1 MSYKTLYVCI
11 VGLAVSSLAIGMEI
25 KRPSLMAAAKLGNI
39 RVFHKDNKFVVE
51 RDGKEKN
58 IQPCFV
64 SPIIRNANSDLLS
77 KFLVADG
84 YLRLNELK
92 GANGSIDYKLDAC
105 GRLNGGGL
113 NGATAGCYIGKFTVE
128 FLGHGAIQVV
138 AWCTGPAYPATVLA
152 LEATFAPAIEAAS
165 NVGAIVGG
173 ITGGVLTGPI

>member
-11 VGLAVSSLAIGMEI
+11 VGLAVSSCGLSTFAVGMEI
-25 KRPSLMAAAKLGNI
+25 ERPSLMAAAKLGNI

-64 SPIIRNANSDLLS
+64 SPIIRNANSDLLR
-77 KFLVADG
+77 KFLGAG

-105 GRLNGGGL
+105 GRLNGGGPWFGFVVAL
-113 NGATAGCYIGKFTVE
+113 GGTLATA
-128 FLGHGAIQVV
+128 A
-138 AWCTGPAYPATVLA
+138 ATVGVA
-152 LEATFAPAIEAAS
+152 IAAAPGGPVA
-165 NVGAIVGG
+165 VGAAAYGTAVGG
-173 ITGGVLTGPI
+173 MALTAKAALAAAAAPTP